1 MIFKKSFVKLFDM
14 KNSKKCGGFFLK
26 NSSNQMGQIM
36 ELADIPF
43 LFLFIIAISGPP
55 ITIIMEEKLVKNN
68 FLKKGKS
75 TSAQWLQ
82 LLLHK

>member
-1 MIFKKSFVKLFDM
+1 MKKRALFFFEMKKREDEKFVK
-14 KNSKKCGGFFLK
+14 SKR
-26 NSSNQMGQIM
+26 IM
-36 ELADIPF
+36 ELADISF

-82 LLLHK
+82 LLHK